1 MATRRRFV
9 SIARAHSQT
18 EGIRIRM
25 LLDRTQI
32 PYQVRGELLHSMGLA
47 GASALGPMDF
57 LVSEELQEA
66 AEGALEELFGIHT
79 DEFPSHCPACNAP
92 TQRERLECPA
102 CGLYLA

>member
-1 MATRRRFV
+1 MATRTRFV

-32 PYQVRGELLHSMGLA
+32 PYQVRGEMLHAMGFA

-57 LVSEELQEA
+57 LVPHELKEA
-66 AEGALEELFGIHT
+66 AEGALEELFDVHA
-79 DEFPSHCPACNAP
+79 DEIPEECPACNTK
-92 TQRERLECPA
+92 TQRDKLECPS
-102 CGLYLA
+102 CGLYLG